1 MDKENKIKKRKQFNF
16 IFNNGNAV
24 HSKTLTLVFTK
35 SKNKTYKVGFSAS
48 KKIGNSV
55 ARNRARRRMR
65 EAARKNDQFFDKNL
79 CYIFV
84 AKEAINNAEFENI
97 VQDIHFLIN
106 KANLKVQEN

>member
-16 IFNNGNAV
+16 IFGHGEAV

-35 SKNKTYKVGFSAS
+35 AKNKTYKVGFSAS

-55 ARNRARRRMR
+55 VRNRARRRMR
-65 EAARKNDQFFDKNL
+65 EAARKNEQFFNKNL

-84 AKEAINNAEFENI
+84 AKEAVVSAEFETI
-97 VQDIHFLIN
+97 VNDIQFLIN
-106 KANLKVQEN
+106 KANLKVQEK